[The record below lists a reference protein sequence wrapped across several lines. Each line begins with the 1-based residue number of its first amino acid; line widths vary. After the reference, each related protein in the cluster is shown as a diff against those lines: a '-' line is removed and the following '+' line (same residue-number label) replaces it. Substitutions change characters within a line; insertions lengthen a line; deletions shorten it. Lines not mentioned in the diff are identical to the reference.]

1 MRAVLEVDIR
11 AKDFAAPDGTPRPV
25 LRDVAF
31 RLEPGAFVAL
41 LGPSGCG
48 KTTLLNLVAGLDAR
62 FSGSVRVSD
71 APPSGMRIGYVFQQP
86 RLLPWRT
93 VFENIALALPHGADT
108 SSILALLDEVGL
120 AEARDVYPHRLSLG
134 MARRAAIARAFAIR
148 PELLLMD
155 EPFVSLDEASAD
167 RLRQML
173 LALWRS
179 YPTTVLFVT
188 HDLREAIVL
197 ADRILIMSAAPGR
210 LQAEFAVPL
219 PRAQRGDPA
228 AVEAVRGELAE
239 KQRRLLAAAAPV
251 RDQGREAPATSPS

>member
-1 MRAVLEVDIR
+1 MRAALEIDIR
-11 AKDFAAPDGTPRPV
+11 AKDFAAPGGQPRPV

-31 RLEPGAFVAL
+31 RLAPGAFVAV

-48 KTTLLNLVAGLDAR
+48 KTTLLNLVAGLDTA
-62 FSGSVRVSD
+62 FSGAVRVAD
-71 APPSGMRIGYVFQQP
+71 APQAGVRIGYVFQQP

-93 VFENIALALPHGADT
+93 VFENIALALPRGAGAA
-108 SSILALLDEVGL
+108 SIMALLDEVGL
-120 AEARDVYPHRLSLG
+120 AEARDVYPHRLSVG

-155 EPFVSLDEASAD
+155 EPFVSLDEATAD

-173 LALWRS
+173 LGLWRS
-179 YPTTVLFVT
+179 HPTTVLFVT

-197 ADRILIMSAAPGR
+197 ADRILILSAAPGR
-210 LQAEFAVPL
+210 LLADLPVTL
-219 PRAQRGDPA
+219 PRTQRGDG
-228 AVEAVRGELAE
+228 VSIETVRAELAE

-251 RDQGREAPATSPS
+251 SDQGKGASATSRY